1 MDLRNNEITI
11 GEILSNPNAKNVLKK
26 YLPDYSNPI
35 LLQMARNMKLSEV
48 LAMAQGRIDQSL
60 IDQVIIDLKAM

>member
-11 GEILSNPNAKNVLKK
+11 GEILTNPNAKAVLKK

-35 LLQMARNMKLSEV
+35 LLQMAKNMKLSEV
-48 LAMAQGRIDQSL
+48 LAMAQGRVEQSV
-60 IDQVIIDLKAM
+60 IDQVLAELKAM